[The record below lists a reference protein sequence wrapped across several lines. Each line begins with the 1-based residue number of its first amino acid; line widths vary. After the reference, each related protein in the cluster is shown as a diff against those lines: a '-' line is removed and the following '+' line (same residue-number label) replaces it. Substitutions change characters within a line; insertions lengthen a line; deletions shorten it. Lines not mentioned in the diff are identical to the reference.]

1 MYGAIFGFQR
11 CDWWPKCAPA
21 SSNWRMVKSG
31 KAMGVVLVRLSLGGS
46 VKAKRASPPERDLEQ
61 EPRKI
66 RLWNGAAYRRAG
78 AETQAERPYGR
89 AGSALPA
96 ADPRAHSA
104 AREKSLGPPRPLS
117 SYCRKRSSWLA
128 RGSIRAG

>member
-46 VKAKRASPPERDLEQ
+46 MKAKRASPPERDLEQ

-66 RLWNGAAYRRAG
+66 RLWNGGDIREPKRKRKSRAALAM
-78 AETQAERPYGR
+78 
-89 AGSALPA
+89 
-96 ADPRAHSA
+96 
-104 AREKSLGPPRPLS
+104 PRPF
-117 SYCRKRSSWLA
+117 R
-128 RGSIRAG
+128 RGNLEPFQPAGRPP